1 MEWEGLL
8 ASGIRN
14 MIALLDTDRV
24 RFEDVVPFYL
34 VKYVAMGFYL
44 YDLLTIY
51 LHLWEEDFL
60 HFWLIQVFKHMSL
73 LCVKEWIQKYLMP
86 QDQVS
91 CSICITEP
99 FLTSWNMPNVMVY
112 FVWHHIYWYQHLF
125 WTDNTNSMVNLV
137 MQQYAW
143 LQNRT
148 CFIYT
153 YQHLPFHTIDLAWY
167 SFHDVLQNV
176 ELWNCHQ

>member
-44 YDLLTIY
+44 YDLLTIC
-51 LHLWEEDFL
+51 LHLWVEEIL

-73 LCVKEWIQKYLMP
+73 LYVKE
-86 QDQVS
+86 
-91 CSICITEP
+91 
-99 FLTSWNMPNVMVY
+99 
-112 FVWHHIYWYQHLF
+112 
-125 WTDNTNSMVNLV
+125 
-137 MQQYAW
+137 
-143 LQNRT
+143 
-148 CFIYT
+148 
-153 YQHLPFHTIDLAWY
+153 
-167 SFHDVLQNV
+167 
-176 ELWNCHQ
+176 